1 MSPPRAAGG
10 GSALPAAPLGAA
22 PWVGPAD
29 AGPACP
35 LCLRALKAQ
44 TLAGHLEQAGHSSH
58 DAACERCH
66 KHFST
71 FEALTE
77 HLYGACWAAAACA
90 AQKAA
95 AKAARVWGRCFEAG
109 ARGDTGRA
117 PLTRLSPPPR
127 CPLRRCCRPR

>member
-44 TLAGHLEQAGHSSH
+44 TLAAHLEQAGHSSH

-77 HLYGACWAAAACA
+77 HLYGARAAAWPRG
-90 AQKAA
+90 
-95 AKAARVWGRCFEAG
+95 RVAPRSRSGGKTHSGEGFGRFEAS
-109 ARGDTGRA
+109 ARA
-117 PLTRLSPPPR
+117 PTSSPRAPG
-127 CPLRRCCRPR
+127 